1 MTVPVLDDELDA
13 LTTLDELADEDK
25 VLEEVEIADE
35 DELVEVCV
43 EDVDVFAVSA

>member
-1 MTVPVLDDELDA
+1 MLDEELDVLTA
-13 LTTLDELADEDK
+13 LDEDK

-35 DELVEVCV
+35 DVLVEVCV